1 MKHFTYFFCVDP
13 SRLVIFSVVK
23 LPKERSLSTTSG
35 YEMMDVDSDDE
46 VDRTTDEVVD
56 ELALRPDQIPWTF
69 EHVER
74 PGEIT

>member
-1 MKHFTYFFCVDP
+1 
-13 SRLVIFSVVK
+13 
-23 LPKERSLSTTSG
+23 
-35 YEMMDVDSDDE
+35 MMDVDSDDE